1 MQMRPMGR
9 TGINLSELCLGTMTF
24 GNRTSEADAHAQI
37 DMSLAAGIN
46 CVDAAELYPTYPISA
61 DTYGD
66 TEAYIGSWNAK
77 HPHRRAEYI
86 LATKHAGE
94 GVGHIRGGAPISK
107 ASIEVAV
114 EDSLKRLKTDY
125 IDLYQL
131 HWPNRGSYMFR
142 KNWLYDPSNQPP
154 KAEVLDDL
162 LETLHAL
169 QKQVDK
175 GAIRHIGLSNESAW
189 GLMQYLQLAEAH
201 GLLRI
206 ATIQNEYSLLCR
218 LYDTDLAEV
227 SKHEDVGLLSF
238 SPLATGMLTGK
249 YRDGAMPAGS
259 RKTIAGDLSGR
270 QTDRVDAAVEAY
282 LKIADDFELD
292 PVHMALAFCRTR
304 PFMCSA
310 IFGATER
317 PQLERI
323 LGSVEVELSADCLDA
338 IDSAHRAH
346 PMPY

>member
-9 TGINLSELCLGTMTF
+9 TGIKLSELCLGTMTF
-24 GNRTSEADAHAQI
+24 GNRTSETDAHAQI

-46 CVDAAELYPTYPISA
+46 CIDAAELYPTYPISA
-61 DTYGD
+61 ETYGD
-66 TEAYIGSWNAK
+66 TEAYIGTWNAK
-77 HPHRRAEYI
+77 NQHRRGDYI
-86 LATKHAGE
+86 LATKHAGD
-94 GVGHIRGGAPISK
+94 GVKHIRDGAPITA
-107 ASIEVAV
+107 ASIAVAV
-114 EDSLKRLKTDY
+114 ENSLKRLGTDY

-142 KNWLYDPSNQPP
+142 KNWLYDASLQPP
-154 KAEVLDDL
+154 KAEVTDNL
-162 LETLHAL
+162 LECLEAL

-189 GLMQYLQLAEAH
+189 GVMQYLHLAGAH
-201 GLLRI
+201 NLPRI

-227 SKHEDVGLLSF
+227 SQHEDVGLLSF
-238 SPLATGMLTGK
+238 SPLGTGMLTGK
-249 YRDGAMPAGS
+249 YRNGAVPAGS
-259 RKTIAGDLSGR
+259 RKTIVNDLSGR
-270 QTDRVDAAVEAY
+270 QTERVEATVEAY
-282 LKIADDFELD
+282 LQIADDFGLD

-304 PFMCSA
+304 PFMCSS
-310 IFGATER
+310 IFGATEL

-323 LGSVEVELSADCLDA
+323 LGSVDVDLSVECLDA
-338 IDSAHRAH
+338 IDKTHRAH

>member
-9 TGINLSELCLGTMTF
+9 TGIQLSELCLGTMTF

-37 DMSLAAGIN
+37 DMALDAGIN
-46 CVDAAELYPTYPISA
+46 CIDAAELYPTYPISA
-61 DTYGD
+61 DTQGD

-77 HPHRRAEYI
+77 HPGKRDAYI
-86 LATKHAGE
+86 LATKHAGD
-94 GVGHIRGGAPISK
+94 GVSHIRGGAPISGK
-107 ASIEVAV
+107 SIATAV

-142 KNWLYDPSNQPP
+142 KNWFYDPSTQPP
-154 KAEVLDDL
+154 KSEVLDDL
-162 LETLHAL
+162 LECLKAL
-169 QKQVDK
+169 QAEVDK
-175 GAIRHIGLSNESAW
+175 GTIRHIGLSNESAW

-201 GLLRI
+201 GLPRV

-249 YRDGAMPAGS
+249 YRDGALPDGS
-259 RKTIAGDLSGR
+259 RKTITSDLSGR
-270 QTDRVDAAVEAY
+270 QTERVDDAIEAY
-282 LKIADDFELD
+282 LKIADDFGLD

-310 IFGATER
+310 IFGATEL
-317 PQLERI
+317 PQLTRI
-323 LGSVEVELSADCLDA
+323 LGSVEVVLSEECLEA
-338 IDSAHRAH
+338 IDKAHRAH
-346 PMPY
+346 PMPF